1 MQSALSLVSD
11 HSWCMEN
18 CGLLQE
24 VVLYG
29 ELHNKMLLSLIDQQN
44 SKDKNNTFWAK
55 IRVIDNILNT

>member
-1 MQSALSLVSD
+1 
-11 HSWCMEN
+11 MEN